1 MKLKIGETIK
11 SLRLQ
16 HLITQEELADA
27 IGVSFQSISRW
38 ELGVCYPDMELLP
51 SISQYFDISVDE
63 LIGMPDI
70 RSEERKRSI
79 FTAALDLERAGQWS
93 EAIDVLREGLQTYP
107 KDNGLLSE
115 LALALSKTGVPEDC
129 EEAIL
134 LSERVLRYSTDEKL
148 RSTTR
153 ANLAFLYK
161 AVGQQ
166 QKAEEI
172 GRSLPH
178 IWECREILM
187 PDLVPAEKRAAEAAR
202 SMDIAQQ
209 VLRDVTEGNPVL
221 FSLGYRPMD
230 I

>member
-166 QKAEEI
+166 QKAEEMVQEQI
-172 GRSLPH
+172 MSVRLLLLPLRMHPEQSISLSRRCA
-178 IWECREILM
+178 I
-187 PDLVPAEKRAAEAAR
+187 
-202 SMDIAQQ
+202 
-209 VLRDVTEGNPVL
+209 VLHSQEEQTCLQLRRQT
-221 FSLGYRPMD
+221 
-230 I
+230 